1 MKWSLPFIS
10 PFVLSLFSLVH
21 RAPPAEASHLV
32 LQTRLPGVKWL
43 CRHLSSVESLRPAL
57 WFKMAA
63 RGLCGEMLSP
73 ALWFKMAAR
82 GLCGEML
89 SPALWF
95 KMAARGPC
103 AEMLT
108 QNYDLESR
116 AAHLSL
122 SCENPPIPQLT
133 RITHSSP
140 RGAFSC
146 KPVLYITFNG
156 QAIPDRGASQVA
168 QR

>member
-43 CRHLSSVESLRPAL
+43 CRHLSSVESLR
-57 WFKMAA
+57 
-63 RGLCGEMLSP
+63 P